1 MASYLTAEQK
11 AAFSNVLNNMHDTFA
26 KTIYVYVEE
35 TQVAPV
41 NANYNPLYG
50 RLKDQSNSQL
60 SKILTKYEY
69 QARVY
74 YPSSQTESIV
84 DFGAQTNLTASQG
97 RVRIKVKAEVVEKI
111 KICSKIEINDT
122 LYVLDSDLKIEDQI
136 SQNFYTLFLKR
147 EN

>member
-11 AAFSNVLNNMHDTFA
+11 ATFNNVLNDMHDTFS

-35 TQVAPV
+35 SQAAPV
-41 NANYNPLYG
+41 NVNYNPLYG
-50 RLKDQSNSQL
+50 RVKDQSKSQL
-60 SKILTKYEY
+60 SKVLTKYTY

-74 YPSSQTESIV
+74 YPSSQAESIV
-84 DFGAQTNLTASQG
+84 DFGAQTNLVSSQG

-111 KICSKIEINDT
+111 KICSKIEINDV

>member
-1 MASYLTAEQK
+1 MASYLTVEQK
-11 AAFSNVLNNMHDTFA
+11 ATFNNVLNNMHDTFA

-35 TQVAPV
+35 AQTVSV
-41 NANYNPLYG
+41 DVNYNPLYG
-50 RLKDQSNSQL
+50 RVKDQSKSQL
-60 SKILTKYEY
+60 SKVLTKYEY

-74 YPSSQTESIV
+74 YPSSQAESIV
-84 DFGAQTNLTASQG
+84 DFGAQTNLLSSQG

-111 KICSKIEINDT
+111 KICSKIEINDM

>member
-1 MASYLTAEQK
+1 MASYLTAVQK
-11 AAFSNVLNNMHDTFA
+11 ATFNNVLNNMHDTFA

-35 TQVAPV
+35 SQIVPV
-41 NANYNPLYG
+41 DLNYNPLYG
-50 RLKDQSNSQL
+50 RVKDQSKSQL
-60 SKILTKYEY
+60 NKILTKYEY

-84 DFGAQTNLTASQG
+84 DFGAQTNVIASQG
-97 RVRIKVKAEVVEKI
+97 RVRIKVKAEIIEKI
-111 KICSKIEINDT
+111 KICSKIEISDV

-136 SQNFYTLFLKR
+136 SQNFYTLYLKR

>member
-1 MASYLTAEQK
+1 MASYLTAAQK
-11 AAFSNVLNNMHDTFA
+11 ATFNNVLSDMHDTFA

-35 TQVAPV
+35 SQTQPV
-41 NANYNPLYG
+41 SINYNPLYG
-50 RLKDQSNSQL
+50 RVKDQSKSQL
-60 SKILTKYEY
+60 SKVLTKYEY

-74 YPSSQTESIV
+74 YPSSQTESVV
-84 DFGAQTNLTASQG
+84 DFGAETNLVASQG

-111 KICSKIEINDT
+111 KICSKIEINDI
-122 LYVLDSDLKIEDQI
+122 LYVPDSDLKIEDQI

>member
-1 MASYLTAEQK
+1 MASYLTEAQK
-11 AAFSNVLNNMHDTFA
+11 ATFNNVLNDMHDTFS

-35 TQVAPV
+35 SQTQPV
-41 NANYNPLYG
+41 SVNYNPLYG
-50 RLKDQSNSQL
+50 RVKDQSKSQL
-60 SKILTKYEY
+60 SKVLTKYEY

-74 YPSSQTESIV
+74 YPSSQSESVV
-84 DFGAQTNLTASQG
+84 DFGAQTNLIASQG

-122 LYVLDSDLKIEDQI
+122 LYTLDSDLKIEDQI